1 MVMIDIEGAVA
12 AAIAPLIAEIKAL
25 REEVADLRAKLEEKP
40 LPSENEIVGTG
51 GITKALGV
59 SKPTVLKLIKSG
71 ELEAFPVSCGNGRVT
86 YKTTRGRIEAYKKA
100 LANQ

>member
-12 AAIAPLIAEIKAL
+12 AAIAPLIAEIKTL
-25 REEVADLRAKLEEKP
+25 REEVAGLRAELEEKP
-40 LPSENEIVGTG
+40 LPSKNEIIGTSG
-51 GITKALGV
+51 MTKELGV
-59 SKPTVLKLIKSG
+59 SKPTILKLIKSG
-71 ELEAFPVSCGNGRVT
+71 KLDAFPVSCGNGRVT